1 VTELWVFRSVA
12 EGIGRIYVAAFGSS
26 GLSVNM
32 AVHCVSL
39 EMVVVILDWEENC
52 WFLRRDSAARNQLVA
67 FQA

>member
-1 VTELWVFRSVA
+1 VVA

-26 GLSVNM
+26 GLLSVNM

-39 EMVVVILDWEENC
+39 EMVVVFILHWEENC
-52 WFLRRDSAARNQLVA
+52 WFLRRDSAARNQLIA